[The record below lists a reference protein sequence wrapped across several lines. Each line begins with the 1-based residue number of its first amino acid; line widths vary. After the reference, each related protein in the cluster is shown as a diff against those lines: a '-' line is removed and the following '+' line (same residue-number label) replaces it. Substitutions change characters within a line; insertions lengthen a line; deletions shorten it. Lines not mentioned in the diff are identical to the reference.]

1 MSFNFINTGL
11 DDQILK
17 SLNAE
22 TPDEDLQKAMNKQ
35 GLVQKEIQ
43 VKGKNGQVFTRKQWV
58 KAGEDQKS
66 GQSGKDT
73 NDEQIP
79 HKITGKNMDDLVE
92 NLKQKGFELDSAD
105 RHSPQDSVTLYK
117 DKKEY
122 TATFNKY
129 NDGGVEVIGI
139 KPSSTSSKA
148 TEDQPNNTENSPAKD
163 KGKFNHM
170 TGTYDKPKS
179 TMIEDYFSGNHSHDD
194 GKKAVIDLLGKGYT
208 RSDLMEQAKKSGI
221 TWKESDHEGI
231 NWMRASMAIQKHM
244 VSGTTNS
251 SKNSVEP
258 KSSTDKQQ
266 SDKNSGSNSQQSS
279 SKAEKAME
287 KFDETEKLWST
298 LTKATD
304 EPSRYQDE
312 KVMSTSGSVASAMF
326 MHDVADV
333 NDVAGTNKRLKKLA
347 DSMGITDNGG
357 SLIMDNQGRVMATD
371 KNGVSKKVYVSKPD
385 GTGFIS
391 SPQKEGTFF
400 STRGVSFE
408 YSDFKKLR
416 DASMAIQKH
425 LENKSFVPQDS
436 DKKHYNNYSREEKRA
451 IGHKVEAETRAAIR
465 KVLKYKVGQE
475 VKTLEFLDKAK
486 DVISILPN
494 NSEISLDTRLRAY
507 NTIQDHVKKRHKNPE
522 VPPEYYKYTYIKDY
536 NGNLSVTIETWSY
549 NPPEETL
556 KSSKSVEFNN
566 VDDMIKHLQDSRKSN
581 GEFTDG
587 LIHSTGSE
595 LDLFDK
601 SNGLY
606 GYTCRL
612 WNYPSS
618 YTCTPIDRYWNS

>member
-1 MSFNFINTGL
+1 MNFNFINTGL

-66 GQSGKDT
+66 DSGKSLEELQQEYRQYVTQHPNPNDEDRKKAAEIRDAIDKKVQEKYGPAKQQMRQDADKAAAAKRDASSKKLQPMSPDTKKKTDKFIQDLTHSSTQSGKDT

-129 NDGGVEVIGI
+129 SDGGVEVIGI
-139 KPSSTSSKA
+139 KPSLTSSKV

-163 KGKFNHM
+163 KGKINHM
-170 TGTYDKPKS
+170 TGTHDKPKS
-179 TMIEDYFSGNHSHDD
+179 TMIEDYFSGNHGYDD

-287 KFDETEKLWST
+287 KFDEIEKLWST
-298 LTKATD
+298 LTKVTD

-400 STRGVSFE
+400 STRGMSFE
-408 YSDFKKLR
+408 HSDFKKLR
-416 DASMAIQKH
+416 DASM
-425 LENKSFVPQDS
+425 KS
-436 DKKHYNNYSREEKRA
+436 H
-451 IGHKVEAETRAAIR
+451 
-465 KVLKYKVGQE
+465 
-475 VKTLEFLDKAK
+475 
-486 DVISILPN
+486 
-494 NSEISLDTRLRAY
+494 
-507 NTIQDHVKKRHKNPE
+507 
-522 VPPEYYKYTYIKDY
+522 
-536 NGNLSVTIETWSY
+536 
-549 NPPEETL
+549 
-556 KSSKSVEFNN
+556 
-566 VDDMIKHLQDSRKSN
+566 
-581 GEFTDG
+581 
-587 LIHSTGSE
+587 
-595 LDLFDK
+595 
-601 SNGLY
+601 
-606 GYTCRL
+606 
-612 WNYPSS
+612 
-618 YTCTPIDRYWNS
+618 